1 MGIPMKD
8 VTKPRS
14 KSAGEVQVQV
24 NLRLT
29 EYLRWKLYRFAKQEK
44 IGQSEAARRI
54 LTGFFSEDDSEG
66 DWRAKKQ

>member
-24 NLRLT
+24 NMRLT
-29 EYLRWKLYRFAKQEK
+29 EYLRWKLYRYAKQEK
-44 IGQSEAARRI
+44 IGQSNAVRFI
-54 LTGFFSEDDSEG
+54 LSKFFSEDDSEG
-66 DWRAKKQ
+66 DWRGKKS